1 MTNIFSAFWT
11 VLKFVFFALGVLFS
25 IALFGKN
32 SKAVKEAMNESGIP
46 FVKF

>member
-1 MTNIFSAFWT
+1 MTNVVSAFWT
-11 VLKFVFFALGVLFS
+11 LLKFVFFALGVLLVT
-25 IALFGKN
+25 ALCGKN